1 MRMRD
6 MGCTISSRNEET
18 RKYSD
23 SRQTSSG
30 PEQTEAWILGT
41 GTASLASAFYLI
53 KHAKIPPQKVHIL
66 ESRDSVQEV
75 FHQIGDS
82 SSGYDQFA
90 GCLPAPIGGSL
101 KEILACIPSS
111 MPSIP
116 GQVHSFLRDIQSAE
130 VNRHFAKESSGTEF
144 LIQKHRM
151 LRTIATG
158 SLNLNFKHRL
168 SLIWLILKR
177 EKRLGRNQ
185 IKDFFPEHFFLT
197 PFWAIWSA
205 QFGLQPWHSAVE
217 FRRALLQY
225 LDEFHSLS
233 ILNCLDITGHY
244 QYESIFLPI
253 YLFLRALNVDF
264 QFDTKITGMVTTS
277 HNDVQTIS
285 RLEVIQNGFQSRKEL
300 GPYDI
305 VIATLGS
312 TESGTAKGS
321 NDDQPVTSSF
331 DAYEDLN
338 ENWSLWFALASQDK
352 KFGNPYNFCTRRSES
367 MLESFT
373 ITTEDLP
380 FFNHLTSLSQT
391 TLTTGAFIV
400 LRESQWKLNL
410 CIPAQPVFRHQ
421 PEFVRVPWGVRTL
434 PRG

>member
-1 MRMRD
+1 M
-6 MGCTISSRNEET
+6 
-18 RKYSD
+18 
-23 SRQTSSG
+23 
-30 PEQTEAWILGT
+30 
-41 GTASLASAFYLI
+41 
-53 KHAKIPPQKVHIL
+53 
-66 ESRDSVQEV
+66 
-75 FHQIGDS
+75 
-82 SSGYDQFA
+82 
-90 GCLPAPIGGSL
+90 
-101 KEILACIPSS
+101 
-111 MPSIP
+111 
-116 GQVHSFLRDIQSAE
+116 
-130 VNRHFAKESSGTEF
+130 
-144 LIQKHRM
+144 
-151 LRTIATG
+151 
-158 SLNLNFKHRL
+158 
-168 SLIWLILKR
+168 
-177 EKRLGRNQ
+177 
-185 IKDFFPEHFFLT
+185 
-197 PFWAIWSA
+197 
-205 QFGLQPWHSAVE
+205 
-217 FRRALLQY
+217 
-225 LDEFHSLS
+225 
-233 ILNCLDITGHY
+233 
-244 QYESIFLPI
+244 
-253 YLFLRALNVDF
+253 DF

-421 PEFVRVPWGVRTL
+421 PEFVRVPWGFALFPEGRGDYVKKPMLQCSGAEIMMEVLQHLNFPSELLFRHMVTIPRVMPRMSSILLPHSVDERPEPIPPNTSNLGLVGQFVEIPQYSCIDLSYSVRAAQIVVSRLMGLDVPTIETRRSL
-434 PRG
+434 ISILLRILLWK